1 MTGSLRTRLTL
12 VAVGIAL
19 VAVLVA
25 AAAVQQLTERDI
37 RASLER
43 DLDTELLIRDE
54 LAFYGFEVGG
64 WGGVSSLV
72 EALAAET
79 GERVAVATLSGEI
92 LADSEQLLFG
102 EDAPLPAQPTIV
114 DPLSELVSFAFEDE
128 APVPDPIVAVENQ
141 VVEGCLGLLGVP
153 VNRFEDTEGGD
164 DLVLPARVLT
174 ADEEVAFLTCLSDA
188 DVDDPE
194 FFLDPSP
201 FEDELEA
208 DFGDAA
214 DELDDLDE
222 ELAEFG
228 LPDVEPVQLFVG
240 YGDGRDDGLF
250 PSLTSWPFL
259 AAVGAV
265 IAAAA
270 AVAFFTAQ
278 RMTRPIAALTAAAQS
293 MRNGELGVRVP
304 AARPDEIGDL
314 GRAFNDMAGSLQA
327 EDQARRTLTT
337 DVAHELR
344 SPLANLRGYLE
355 GIQDGVVEPDVATI
369 ASLHEE
375 TTSIQALVDDL
386 QQLSL
391 AEAGRLALHREP
403 TDVGDLVERVVIAH
417 AATAAGAGVGLSAE
431 ATEGCV
437 TMLDPERIRQVL
449 TNLVSNGV
457 RHTAEGGAVLVLLH
471 DRRSDTD
478 AGWVEIEV
486 RDNGEGIAPEHLPRL
501 FERFYRADE
510 SRTRATGGT
519 GLGLAITRELVH
531 AHGGTIEVRS
541 RVGAGT
547 SFHVR
552 LPDAAQERPQR

>member
-1 MTGSLRTRLTL
+1 MTASLRTRLTL

-72 EALAAET
+72 EALATDT
-79 GERVAVATLSGEI
+79 GERIAVATLSGEI

-114 DPLSELVSFAFEDE
+114 DPLSELVSFAFEGED
-128 APVPDPIVAVENQ
+128 PDAIVAFENQ
-141 VVEGCLGLLGVP
+141 VVEGCLDLLGVP
-153 VNRFEDTEGGD
+153 ANRFEFEGGSD

-174 ADEEVAFLTCLSDA
+174 VEEETAFLSCLADA

-201 FEDELEA
+201 FEDELQE
-208 DFGDAA
+208 DFGDAI

-222 ELAEFG
+222 EDLAEFG
-228 LPDVEPVQLFVG
+228 LADVEPVQLFVG

-417 AATAAGAGVGLSAE
+417 AATAAGAGVGLSAR

-457 RHTAEGGAVLVLLH
+457 RHTTEGGAVLVLLH
-471 DRRSDTD
+471 DRRSEADG
-478 AGWVEIEV
+478 AGIEIEV
-486 RDNGEGIAPEHLPRL
+486 RDNGEGIAPEHLPHL
-501 FERFYRADE
+501 FDRFYRADE
-510 SRTRATGGT
+510 SRNRATGGT

-547 SFHVR
+547 SFHVH
-552 LPDAAQERPQR
+552 LPDAAEERPQR